1 MSEQR
6 AHEDALRRG
15 FEAKLAAIDSTTKQ
29 PAIPEA
35 ELGICAPALLLCYA
49 CGLTVLFIVRVSF
62 QIIRNERA

>member
-6 AHEDALRRG
+6 AHEDTLRRG
-15 FEAKLAAIDSTTKQ
+15 FEAKLAAIDTKQ

-49 CGLTVLFIVRVSF
+49 CGLTVLFIVRVRF
-62 QIIRNERA
+62 QIIRNERS